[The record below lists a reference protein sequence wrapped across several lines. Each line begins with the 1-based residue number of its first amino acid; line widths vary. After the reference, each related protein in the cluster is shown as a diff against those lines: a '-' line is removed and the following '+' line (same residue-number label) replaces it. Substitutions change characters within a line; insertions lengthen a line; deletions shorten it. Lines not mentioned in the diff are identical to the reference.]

1 MKKPKYLTSKI
12 CFFMLILLIHHLT
25 VFGQRPPTSGPN
37 PEDSNLTPFIIGGS
51 GLVVAAGSYFYL
63 KSRGPKIP
71 VTDNLQDY
79 LWRQNIMPTPDAL
92 NLMYALN
99 PGLRSQDMMR
109 KKKKLV
115 EPEFPEIPEDMRKVA
130 AAVPPPTFIMP
141 ENLKG
146 LIDEFKSSRNA
157 FSGMSLKTID
167 PNVPKE
173 AFLEILTNLE
183 RMLTAPE
190 RFTES
195 RNAIKD
201 QLMTDLITVI
211 NQTLDGAIDTQELS
225 ADKLVLLQAIAA
237 DLEDLLYPDP
247 SPPQME
253 VVTIKGDENREDWGL
268 FLASAG
274 KNFNDNL
281 NYNRGLVNQTSR
293 ENADLKWFALAVYKY
308 GADGELITKGKE
320 VEKRYQIAYASP
332 ALKDREESFHA
343 IQGNASYGTALLGN
357 GKYFIKV
364 KDGNEEVPIQNPLIH
379 FGQAFQN
386 PVKETHND
394 LTKVII
400 YLLE

>member
-1 MKKPKYLTSKI
+1 MKKPKYLTARI
-12 CFFMLILLIHHLT
+12 CFFMLILLTHHFT
-25 VFGQRPPTSGPN
+25 VFSQRPPTSGPN
-37 PEDSNLTPFIIGGS
+37 PEESNLTPFIIGGT

-63 KSRGPKIP
+63 KSRGPKVP

-99 PGLRSQDMMR
+99 PGLRGQDMMR

-115 EPEFPEIPEDMRKVA
+115 DPEFPEIPEEMRKAA
-130 AAVPPPTFIMP
+130 AAVPSPTFIMP

-146 LIDEFKSSRNA
+146 LIDEFISSMDA
-157 FSGMSLKTID
+157 FSGMTLKTIN

-173 AFLEILTNLE
+173 AFREILTNLE

-201 QLMTDLITVI
+201 QMMTDLITVI
-211 NQTLDGAIDTQELS
+211 NQTVNGAIDTQELS
-225 ADKLVLLQAIAA
+225 ADKLDLLQAISA

-253 VVTIKGDENREDWGL
+253 VVTTKGDGNREDWGL

-274 KNFNDNL
+274 KNFNDKL
-281 NYNRGLVNQTSR
+281 IFNRRLVNQTSR

-308 GADGELITKGKE
+308 GADGDLITKGKE

-332 ALKDREESFHA
+332 ALKDREESFHS
-343 IQGNASYGTALLGN
+343 IQGNASYGMALLGN

-364 KDGNEEVPIQNPLIH
+364 KEGDEEVPVQNPIIH
-379 FGQAFQN
+379 FGQAFHN
-386 PVKETHND
+386 PVKELHND